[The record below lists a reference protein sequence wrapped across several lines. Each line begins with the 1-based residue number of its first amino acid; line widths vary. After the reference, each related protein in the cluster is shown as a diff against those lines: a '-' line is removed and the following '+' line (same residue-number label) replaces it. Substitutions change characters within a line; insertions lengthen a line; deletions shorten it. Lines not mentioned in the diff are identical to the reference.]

1 MATQSHGCGS
11 RRICFKPLVIS
22 GESSLHCADMANVL
36 VFLSDLQ
43 TSRSTSTVR
52 VQLLLLGSH
61 FSGQSLGCLEK
72 VSGGDGGG
80 GSQHHDG
87 TETDRKKK
95 RYSVTL
101 LNRFNDL
108 NRVSRSVLIQM
119 ISRGTNLAGN
129 WAQHE
134 RADNNALK
142 AENDKI
148 RCENIATRAALKHDI
163 CLNCEDPYFD
173 EHKPRIENA
182 HLRDELERKSTF
194 ASKYMG
200 RPISSHLSTLHPMQI
215 SPHGQASYE
224 RHCFDCDGRIA

>member
-1 MATQSHGCGS
+1 
-11 RRICFKPLVIS
+11 
-22 GESSLHCADMANVL
+22 
-36 VFLSDLQ
+36 
-43 TSRSTSTVR
+43 
-52 VQLLLLGSH
+52 
-61 FSGQSLGCLEK
+61 
-72 VSGGDGGG
+72 
-80 GSQHHDG
+80 
-87 TETDRKKK
+87 
-95 RYSVTL
+95 
-101 LNRFNDL
+101 
-108 NRVSRSVLIQM
+108 M

-129 WAQHE
+129 WVWLQDKSSSCSRTEELSLMLCAQHE

-182 HLRDELERKSTF
+182 HLRDENLIFIAQLERKSTF

-215 SPHGQASYE
+215 SPLDLSMTGPSLD
-224 RHCFDCDGRIA
+224 FDLLPGSSMHSQSNNLATISDMDKPLMNDIALTAMEELLR